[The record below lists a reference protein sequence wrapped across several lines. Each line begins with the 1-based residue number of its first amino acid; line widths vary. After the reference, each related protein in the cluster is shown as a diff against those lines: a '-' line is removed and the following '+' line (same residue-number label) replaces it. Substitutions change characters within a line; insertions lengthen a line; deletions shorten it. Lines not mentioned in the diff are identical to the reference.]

1 MKRARDDVVHVY
13 NAVSGEEWATVST
26 EDFPT
31 VRSLKQHL
39 EGPCGVPRFR
49 QRLLLGESTL
59 QDDAKLG
66 SSDLRLVLQAF
77 AKTSK
82 RQANELT
89 ALARSVKQGSIQRV
103 EEILQRLQDPDLTDQ
118 NGRTPLY
125 IASLQGNRSIV
136 QLLLE
141 ARASAEKRY
150 TIKIQRFG
158 PSRARSA
165 LGAAVIEGHEDV
177 ARLLLQAMA
186 NPNKF
191 GGNSYCGVYDVW
203 YALGRS
209 CGIALDDPDM
219 PALRTPLWHAAM
231 YGKEP
236 IVRLLL
242 RFSADANK
250 ISSDTFSTP
259 LGVACLQN
267 RLQIVRLLL
276 EARADKDA
284 VCGQFGETPLLLAV
298 IGGHTTMVGLL
309 LEARADCNPTK
320 VCGHLGLTI
329 HEAAAH
335 CQNEEIACLLA
346 AQRTDLALP
355 PKRRCTKYR
364 LVFLD

>member
-1 MKRARDDVVHVY
+1 MKRARDDMVHVY

-39 EGPCGVPRFR
+39 EGFCGVSRFR
-49 QRLLLGESTL
+49 QRLLLGETTL

-66 SSDLRLVLQAF
+66 SSDLRLVLQAI

-89 ALARSVKQGSIQRV
+89 RSVKQGSIQRV
-103 EEILQRLQDPDLTDQ
+103 EEILQRPQDPDLTDQ

-125 IASLQGNRSIV
+125 IASLRGNRSIV

-141 ARASAEKRY
+141 ARASVEKRY
-150 TIKIQRFG
+150 TIKIERDG
-158 PSRARSA
+158 AARARSA
-165 LGAAVIEGHEDV
+165 LGAAVQEGHEDV

-191 GGNSYCGVYDVW
+191 GGNYYCGVSETYDE
-203 YALGRS
+203 LGRY
-209 CGIALDDPDM
+209 CPTAFDLLDDLTM
-219 PALRTPLWHAAM
+219 PALRTPLWRATRD
-231 YGKEP
+231 GKEP

-242 RFSADANK
+242 MFSADANK
-250 ISSDTFSTP
+250 VSSDTFSTP

-284 VCGQFGETPLLLAV
+284 VLWNVWRKAFTHGCHRRPYDD
-298 IGGHTTMVGLL
+298 GGTS
-309 LEARADCNPTK
+309 ARGA
-320 VCGHLGLTI
+320 
-329 HEAAAH
+329 
-335 CQNEEIACLLA
+335 
-346 AQRTDLALP
+346 R
-355 PKRRCTKYR
+355 
-364 LVFLD
+364 